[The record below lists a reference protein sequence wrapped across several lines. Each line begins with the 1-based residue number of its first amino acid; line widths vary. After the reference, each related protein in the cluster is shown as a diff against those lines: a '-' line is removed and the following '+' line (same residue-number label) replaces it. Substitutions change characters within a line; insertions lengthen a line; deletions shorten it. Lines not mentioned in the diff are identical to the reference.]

1 MYVYRTYYKDL
12 IELNEFTKKQRL
24 AAALKRDKGLLVPA
38 PVGAAAGTGT
48 ALPAPREGRGDDRGG
63 RSDARGRGGAVE
75 REGPGDCDGLHG
87 TASGLR
93 GRGPSGGAGG
103 IEPSGALRRL
113 SRRPLREGRRGG
125 VTFDIV
131 VRGGYVADG
140 AGNPL
145 VRTDVGV
152 CGDRIAAL
160 GRLPDGR
167 TTVDASGRVVA
178 PGFIDAH
185 NHVDHGILRCP
196 EARNTI
202 RDHRRSDGQLRGR
215 QRHVRIEREQR
226 GRQEVPGL
234 LQLRR

>member
-1 MYVYRTYYKDL
+1 M
-12 IELNEFTKKQRL
+12 
-24 AAALKRDKGLLVPA
+24 
-38 PVGAAAGTGT
+38 
-48 ALPAPREGRGDDRGG
+48 
-63 RSDARGRGGAVE
+63 
-75 REGPGDCDGLHG
+75 
-87 TASGLR
+87 
-93 GRGPSGGAGG
+93 
-103 IEPSGALRRL
+103 
-113 SRRPLREGRRGG
+113 
-125 VTFDIV
+125 TFDIV

-196 EARNTI
+196 EARNFILQGFTTSVCGNCGLSLTPLS
-202 RDHRRSDGQLRGR
+202 DEHREALARYMGQIGR
-215 QRHVRIEREQR
+215 AHV
-226 GRQEVPGL
+226 
-234 LQLRR
+234 